1 MGDQQAPGG
10 EDLGRSLGAKAIS
23 TTVRDNS
30 TAFGFS
36 ITITVSFGLVQGAR
50 GSPTPTDILAF
61 GLAAALA
68 VAIVVGVVTRGF
80 RVRAGHAPAEVRMLG
95 TSLDFVSVGAAIG
108 TVYGLAKILPGFL
121 AWPVSTFAGVLVFL
135 TLQSLEIL
143 LAEVIQRHRGDPD
156 A

>member
-10 EDLGRSLGAKAIS
+10 EDLGRGLGAKAIS

-36 ITITVSFGLVQGAR
+36 ITVTVSFGLLQTAR
-50 GSPTPTDILAF
+50 GAPTPLEILGF
-61 GLAAALA
+61 GLAAALGVA
-68 VAIVVGVVTRGF
+68 VVVGLVTRGF

-95 TSLDFVSVGAAIG
+95 TSLDFVSVGAATA
-108 TVYGLAKILPGFL
+108 TVYGLATLLTGFV
-121 AWPVSTFAGVLVFL
+121 AWPVSAFAGVLVFL
-135 TLQSLEIL
+135 ALQSLEIL

-156 A
+156 V